1 MKLQIDKTV
10 GLNAFTAYG
19 DGYVSINAVRHTR
32 NILVLPD
39 RLVTDWTTS
48 DFATLTPADF
58 EWLTALEE
66 PILILGTGMQQRF
79 PPPDLMRPLI
89 KRGRS
94 LEVMDTPAA
103 CRTYNILINEGRRVA
118 AALLM
123 A

>member
-58 EWLTALEE
+58 EWLAALEE

-79 PPPDLMRPLI
+79 PPPDLMRPLL